1 MARRLLQTVATHKG
15 YYLSQDL
22 MRRGE
27 HARAAVALSV
37 ATDAWPETPN
47 LWYNL
52 ACARA
57 RSGSR
62 GPALDALEQAVAVGF
77 DDRDLM
83 ASDDD
88 LKSLRHEARF
98 QALVATPGEAEA
110 PGGPGL

>member
-1 MARRLLQTVATHKG
+1 
-15 YYLSQDL
+15 
-22 MRRGE
+22 MRQGE

-37 ATDAWPETPN
+37 ATEARPETPY

-62 GPALDALEQAVAVGF
+62 GPALDALEQAVALGF

-83 ASDDD
+83 ASDED
-88 LKSLRHEARF
+88 LKSLRDEARF
-98 QALVATPGEAEA
+98 QALVAPPGEAGAA
-110 PGGPGL
+110 PR